1 MINQSQ
7 EIYIRLNYRLQIV
20 LWKKNCNMLYKP
32 LNGTNNNQRLGCQFC
47 FCVRETAMWIAY

>member
-47 FCVRETAMWIAY
+47 FCVRETAM

>member
-1 MINQSQ
+1 MQWMINQSQ

-32 LNGTNNNQRLGCQFC
+32 LNGTNNNQRLGCLFC
-47 FCVRETAMWIAY
+47 FCVSETAM